1 MCCHICSC
9 STVSKGP
16 EDRPM
21 KCPKCRH
28 RVSEVFLKHFLT
40 EVPVVLV
47 RRNVGSASSACVCP
61 APSAPQVPPASQPA
75 PAPPLLSALF
85 FDPAPS
91 TPLLPR
97 LPALAGARGPGA
109 GARAAGRP
117 APRQRDVMGT
127 RVVYTPLYGAKSDG
141 PVCGVLQV
149 RAHGSAGRGFHPRL
163 RAFVVKG

>member
-85 FDPAPS
+85 LIPRHPRRCYQDCRHLPAHADQGRGPAQPAARRPGSAMSWAPESCTRPSTAPS
-91 TPLLPR
+91 PTGPC
-97 LPALAGARGPGA
+97 AGCSRCGHT
-109 GARAAGRP
+109 
-117 APRQRDVMGT
+117 APR
-127 RVVYTPLYGAKSDG
+127 GAASIPG
-141 PVCGVLQV
+141 C
-149 RAHGSAGRGFHPRL
+149 ARL
-163 RAFVVKG
+163 W